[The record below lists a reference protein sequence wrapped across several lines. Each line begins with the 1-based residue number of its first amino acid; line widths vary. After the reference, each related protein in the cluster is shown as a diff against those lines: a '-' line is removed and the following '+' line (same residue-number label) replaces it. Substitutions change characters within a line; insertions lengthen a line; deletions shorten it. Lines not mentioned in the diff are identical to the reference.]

1 MATLTVNYETLVRS
15 LTDGAT
21 DEDCRDFEAAVTES
35 LGRYLDYVREVVE
48 AYGHEFEINYGQEW
62 GPSLTVSSDV
72 SYEDE
77 SDLDRITE
85 TIPHFWEWYN
95 PVHDWQGIAP
105 VR

>member
-1 MATLTVNYETLVRS
+1 MATLTINYHTLVRS
-15 LTDGAT
+15 LINGPT
-21 DEDCRDFEAAVTES
+21 DEDCRDFEAAVNES
-35 LGRYLDYVREVVE
+35 LDKYLDYVRGVVE
-48 AYGHEFEINYGQEW
+48 GAGYEFEIDYDQEW

-77 SDLDRITE
+77 IDLDRITE